1 MSERCFRPEP
11 ISWNGDREAYIA
23 GLARLLMD
31 DGGLESVRWLVLG
44 PIFDSL
50 TKPEQDL
57 VFHWCDI
64 WRTQDGAEKHR
75 LDYRP

>member
-1 MSERCFRPEP
+1 MSERRFTPTP
-11 ISWNGDREAYIA
+11 ISWQGDREAYIA

-50 TKPEQDL
+50 TKEEQDL

-64 WRTQDGAEKHR
+64 WCAQDGTEKHR